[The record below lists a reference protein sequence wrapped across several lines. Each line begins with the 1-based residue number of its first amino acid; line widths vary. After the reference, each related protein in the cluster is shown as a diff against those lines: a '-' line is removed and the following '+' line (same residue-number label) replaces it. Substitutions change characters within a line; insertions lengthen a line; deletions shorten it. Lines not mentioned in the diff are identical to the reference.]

1 VSANTP
7 VAPLISVL
15 MPVRNGMGYIGEA
28 IDSIQAQTLIDWELV
43 ISDNASTDGTDG
55 YVRRRAAE
63 DPRIVFSRNDED
75 LGVAGNLNAGLAL
88 CRGEWIA
95 RMDADDRAMPN
106 RLERQLAFMLQ
117 NRDVAV
123 VSCLAYYINAAGDRM
138 ARTSH
143 DLTSREAFWGYM
155 QRNEVIGVL
164 HPGAFMRR
172 EVLNGAG
179 GYRAQFETAEDIDLW
194 NRLAETGPILVQT
207 EYLMEYRVHGSS
219 QVARFFDA
227 AHQKHLWAEECMLAR
242 RAGNPEPTWEQFLWR
257 QRSRPL
263 NERLTHSRIAL
274 GRRLYREAGECKI
287 NGRVISAALRFAG
300 AVALRPAYSSGRL
313 RSQLL
318 HKCEDD
324 VSTLDERLEKAAVSR
339 KAQGA

>member
-1 VSANTP
+1 
-7 VAPLISVL
+7 

-28 IDSIQAQTLIDWELV
+28 IDSIVSQTLIDWELV
-43 ISDNASTDGTDG
+43 ITDNASTDGTDA
-55 YVRRRAAE
+55 YVRGRAAE
-63 DPRIVFSRNDED
+63 DPRIVFNRNDED

-106 RLERQLAFMLQ
+106 RFERQLAFMLQ
-117 NRDVAV
+117 NRDVTV
-123 VSCLAYYINAAGDRM
+123 VSCLAYYINASGDRM

-172 EVLNGAG
+172 ALLMDAG

-194 NRLAETGPILVQT
+194 NRLSETGPILVQA
-207 EYLMEYRVHGSS
+207 EYLMEYRVHGTS
-219 QVARFFDA
+219 QVAKFFDT

-242 RAGNPEPTWEQFLWR
+242 RSGQPEPTWEQFLWR
-257 QRSRPL
+257 QRSRPF
-263 NERLTHSRIAL
+263 NERLTHQRIAL
-274 GRRLYREAGECKI
+274 GRRLYREAGEHKI

-300 AVALRPAYSSGRL
+300 AVALRPAYSTGRM

-318 HKCEDD
+318 HKSDD
-324 VSTLDERLEKAAVSR
+324 IDPAMDERLHKATASR
-339 KAQGA
+339 EAGKAQGA

>member
-1 VSANTP
+1 
-7 VAPLISVL
+7 
-15 MPVRNGMGYIGEA
+15 MPVRNGMAYIGEA
-28 IDSIQAQTLIDWELV
+28 IDSIQAQTLIDWELIV
-43 ISDNASTDGTDG
+43 TDNASDDGTDA
-55 YVRRRAAE
+55 YVRRRAAA
-63 DPRIVFSRNDED
+63 DPRIVFNRNEED

-88 CRGEWIA
+88 CRGEWVA

-123 VSCLAYYINAAGDRM
+123 VSCLAYYINARGERM

-143 DLTSREAFWGYM
+143 DLTSREAYEGYM

-172 EVLNGAG
+172 QVLLEAG

-194 NRLAETGPILVQT
+194 NRLAETGPILVQP
-207 EYLMEYRVHGSS
+207 EYLMEYRVHGTS
-219 QVARFFDA
+219 QVARYFDT

-242 RAGNPEPTWEQFLWR
+242 RQGHPEPTWEQFLWR

-274 GRRLYREAGECKI
+274 GRRLYREAGEHRI
-287 NGRVISAALRFAG
+287 NGRVIQAALRFAG
-300 AVALRPAYSSGRL
+300 AIALRPAYSSQRL

-318 HKCEDD
+318 HKSDEDPAM
-324 VSTLDERLEKAAVSR
+324 DERLEKAAVSR
-339 KAQGA
+339 KIQGA